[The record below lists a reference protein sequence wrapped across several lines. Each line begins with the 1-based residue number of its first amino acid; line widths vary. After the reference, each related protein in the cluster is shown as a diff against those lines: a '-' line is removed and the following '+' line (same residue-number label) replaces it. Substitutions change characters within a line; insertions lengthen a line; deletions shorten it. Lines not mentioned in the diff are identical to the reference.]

1 MRREKRRKWGK
12 GEERKWGR
20 GEWGAGEE
28 RERSGE
34 VLWRD
39 VYKTS
44 DMSRKASS
52 SSSSPPSMFA
62 LNTPSASR
70 QGVVLSDLQSLLEC
84 Q

>member
-34 VLWRD
+34 VLGRD
-39 VYKTS
+39 VRKTS

-52 SSSSPPSMFA
+52 SFSSLYVCSEHPFRLPTGCCAF
-62 LNTPSASR
+62 
-70 QGVVLSDLQSLLEC
+70 
-84 Q
+84 